1 MVRPLATLLLAVPLL
16 ALPPRPAAADYAK
29 GIAAYG
35 QADYATALREF
46 SASAADGDPRSEY
59 MLGTLYEMGLG
70 VKQDFVEAWVWE
82 SKAARTG
89 IPEAI
94 DARNTL
100 EGVMT
105 PPQRAEAAAAEAMT
119 PPFATAELPP
129 PAPPADTSVSPSE
142 TSRPIQLVPRSGTV
156 IVPGGD

>member
-1 MVRPLATLLLAVPLL
+1 MVRPLACLLLAVPLL
-16 ALPPRPAAADYAK
+16 LPAPPAAADYAK

-35 QADYATALREF
+35 QADYATALHEF
-46 SASAADGDPRSEY
+46 SAGAANGDPQSQY

-70 VKQDFVEAWVWE
+70 VKQDFVEAWVWQ
-82 SKAARTG
+82 SKAARAG

-119 PPFATAELPP
+119 PPVATAELPP
-129 PAPPADTSVSPSE
+129 APPTDTTTPSE
-142 TSRPIQLVPRSGTV
+142 TSRPIQLVPRTGTV
-156 IVPGGD
+156 VVPGGE